1 MSKVV
6 KEPRHIS
13 EDEMR
18 DRLQKIFNNNPEE
31 SLLSEFTRNLLD
43 PAKPYE
49 KAPENQKRRPRFHP
63 LLVVLAAVALFMT
76 SVFIY
81 FSFLR

>member
-6 KEPRHIS
+6 EKPRHIS

-18 DRLQKIFNNNPEE
+18 DWLRKIFNNNPEE

-43 PAKPYE
+43 PARPFE

-63 LLVVLAAVALFMT
+63 LLVVLAAVAIFII